1 MCAQPPGI
9 SRARASRLVSGGL
22 LALLTWIG
30 ESFGQVNSH
39 GWRFSLAELNLT
51 HKALAELCGLTRVT
65 VTKLLSRYRLEGQLV
80 AVSNNDLLI
89 PRLS

>member
-1 MCAQPPGI
+1 
-9 SRARASRLVSGGL
+9 LVSAGL

-30 ESFGQVNSH
+30 VSFGKVNSH

-51 HKALAELCGLTRVT
+51 HKALAELCGLTRLT